1 MTIKLQEKE
10 VELKMSFRAYMLYE
24 NITGKSFEPTTMT
37 DIINFFYCV
46 IITSSKDYD
55 YKYNDFLDALD
66 EDANLMIQFSEW
78 LTNEYTKNGMLSPS
92 EDETKKK
99 VMKKKEK

>member
-1 MTIKLQEKE
+1 MVFKINEKE
-10 VELKMSFRAYMLYE
+10 FELKMSFRAYMLYE

-46 IITSSKDYD
+46 VITSAKDYD

-66 EDANLMIQFSEW
+66 DNQNLMVEFSEW
-78 LTNEYTKNGMLSPS
+78 LTNEYTKNEMLSPS
-92 EDETKKK
+92 EDEDSKKK
-99 VMKKKEK
+99 VKKK